1 MFKDLT
7 NELNSNN
14 NTELNYISQNNNN
27 SNYQANNNLYEK
39 EKEIDKN
46 KENKYE
52 ITDFYGEV
60 PVLRSKGNKNESS
73 NNDNNIKNTDK
84 EELEY
89 DMPIYKEEKRNTLLD
104 EQNNKE
110 ESEKKENTI
119 EKEIEEKKEIQNEI
133 YTRGEKIRSKIMERI
148 KKVRAKSSDNKNQKD
163 TKSKNILMKAQLLEK
178 VLGNMKK
185 PEDIN
190 NNYTTN
196 QNTNEKNQIIG
207 NDSVENQSENIPLV
221 KKKKMKKNLIP
232 FEG

>member
-27 SNYQANNNLYEK
+27 SNYQTNNNLY

-185 PEDIN
+185 TEDIN
-190 NNYTTN
+190 NNYTKN